1 MGSEH
6 INIPRTKLDGKDPK
20 NVPRG
25 SYGIS
30 AQKCYL
36 VKIEEWAKNIQR
48 ARCIRAPKRTR
59 RDKGPYSAEML
70 CSMIP

>member
-1 MGSEH
+1 VFERKDGIRKPTCSREQMGSEH

-36 VKIEEWAKNIQR
+36 V
-48 ARCIRAPKRTR
+48 
-59 RDKGPYSAEML
+59 
-70 CSMIP
+70 